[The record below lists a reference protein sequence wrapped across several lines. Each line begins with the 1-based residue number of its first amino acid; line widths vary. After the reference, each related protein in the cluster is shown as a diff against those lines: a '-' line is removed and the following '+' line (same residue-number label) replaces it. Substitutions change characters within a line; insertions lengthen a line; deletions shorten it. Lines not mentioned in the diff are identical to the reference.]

1 MLRYFFNTKGFNAK
15 QEIAFYSLDT
25 FFFLFHLRRGESGF
39 IFKRFCFFSP
49 IKLFLCNREDMSFVN
64 SVDGL
69 SFSLLVY
76 SPVVSLYCVG

>member
-15 QEIAFYSLDT
+15 QEIVFYSLDI

-49 IKLFLCNREDMSFVN
+49 INLFLCNREDMSIVN